1 MAHHTTTA
9 ELPGNSWRDIVSR
22 YNRPNISRSIWQMV
36 NSIIPYMF
44 LWFLMYE
51 SLKISYW
58 ITLPLT
64 MLAAGF
70 LIRIFIIFHD
80 CGHGSFFRSKKLNM
94 IVGNFCGI
102 LTFTPYERWTNSHKI
117 HHQTVGNLDK
127 RGTGDVW
134 TLTVDE
140 YLALSHSR
148 KIFYRIYRNPL
159 IMFGLG
165 AYLIFMITNR
175 FTHRRMTWKQRWNI
189 YFTNAA
195 ILLIAIGMSFLIG
208 LKAFLLIQLPVM
220 YFASI
225 GGVYLFYLQHQF
237 DDVIWSRQ
245 KDWDYKKMAMEGSS
259 FFKLPG
265 LLRWFSGNIGFHHI
279 HHLGPTI
286 PNYNLARCHNENPV
300 FRELKPIT
308 FFTSFKALKIKLWD
322 EKLQRAVSFRDIPI

>member
-22 YNRPNISRSIWQMV
+22 YNSPNISRSIWQMV